1 MPLKSEKVPPEGG
14 TRPVG
19 VKLSDKNAA
28 AGGEENTR
36 PTDTGQLVSLPP
48 LALSHTLT
56 DCIGLRLLS
65 DGLPF
70 RPGTNFLFFFY
81 SNSSRFFVA

>member
-1 MPLKSEKVPPEGG
+1 MPPEGG
-14 TRPVG
+14 TGPVG

-28 AGGEENTR
+28 AEGEKTLGLQTQGNWF
-36 PTDTGQLVSLPP
+36 PSPPPSLS
-48 LALSHTLT
+48 LSHTLT

-70 RPGTNFLFFFY
+70 RPGTNFLFFFK